1 MSHSSTMTFQ
11 TEFGKYWTRMV
22 DWIRFTWETVEANVS
37 EDPTFSLPFGTYD
50 RLSVDFGVD
59 ECGEEFVEFGFMLPD
74 GCYAV
79 IEDGTYGQLQALR
92 IYKEECHDD

>member
-50 RLSVDFGVD
+50 RLSVSF
-59 ECGEEFVEFGFMLPD
+59 GEENGDPYVEFGFMFPD

-79 IEDGTYGQLQALR
+79 IEDQTYGELQAIR
-92 IYKEECHDD
+92 IYKESD

>member
-1 MSHSSTMTFQ
+1 MSHSSMSMDD
-11 TEFGKYWTRMV
+11 EFSKYWTRMV
-22 DWIRFTWETVEANVS
+22 DW
-37 EDPTFSLPFGTYD
+37 
-50 RLSVDFGVD
+50 VDFGVD
-59 ECGEEFVEFGFMLPD
+59 ECGEEFVEFGLMLPD

>member
-1 MSHSSTMTFQ
+1 MSHSSMSMDD
-11 TEFGKYWTRMV
+11 EFSKYWTRMV
-22 DWIRFTWETVEANVS
+22 DWVRMNWETVESKAS
-37 EDPTFSLPFGTYD
+37 EEAFSLPFGTYD